1 MKYYSG
7 EKGEETEIPSEIK
20 DQVASLREK
29 MVEAIAETDDELMEK
44 YLNGEEL
51 SQEELLSTL
60 KKAIAEGKIFPV
72 LAGSGLQNV
81 SVNRLMNVIN
91 EYLPSPKDVKIKT
104 KEDSAIKDLKISTAG
119 PLAALVFKT
128 SADPYVGKLTYFKVF
143 SGELES
149 NSQVWNINQNNADV
163 SVSCL

>member
-1 MKYYSG
+1 MKYYAG
-7 EKGEETEIPSEIK
+7 EKGEEADIPAEIK
-20 DQVASLREK
+20 QQVDSAREK
-29 MVEAIAETDDELMEK
+29 MVEAIAETDDSLMEK

-60 KKAIAEGKIFPV
+60 KKAIAEVKIFPI
-72 LAGSGLQNV
+72 LAGSALQNV
-81 SVNRLMNVIN
+81 SVNRLMSVIN
-91 EYLPSPKDVKIKT
+91 EYLPSPKDSAIKT
-104 KEDSAIKDLKISTAG
+104 SEDSAVKDIKISTAG

-149 NSQVWNINQNNADV
+149 NSQCRRYR
-163 SVSCL
+163 SCC